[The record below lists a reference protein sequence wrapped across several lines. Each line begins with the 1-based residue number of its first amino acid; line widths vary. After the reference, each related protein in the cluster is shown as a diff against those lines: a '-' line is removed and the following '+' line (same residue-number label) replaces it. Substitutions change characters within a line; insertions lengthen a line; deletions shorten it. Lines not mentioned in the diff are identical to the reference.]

1 LIATSNPTIQLIS
14 SLAYTPSHE
23 RDGHVVQ
30 LYTDDG
36 FLIDVLS
43 RFVGGALAVG
53 DGALVVA
60 TKSHRVALEKRLPAH
75 GLDAAKAI
83 LQGRFVVLDATE
95 TLSKFMVNGSVD
107 DQRFNDIIGG
117 VLTQVRSAV
126 DGKERRIAVFGELVA
141 LLWAEGK
148 PQMAIRVEQLWNDL
162 AESHSFSLLCAY
174 PMTGFHNE
182 RHIEPFLTMCGQHS
196 GVVPS
201 ESYLGLGSE
210 EERLRSIA
218 QLQQRALALEKEL
231 ALRQSEE
238 RFRLLVEAV
247 QDYAIFMLDPDGKV
261 SSWNIGAER
270 LKGYRATDIIGKHF
284 SCFYPEEDKREG
296 KPDWELVIALK
307 DGRFEDEGWRI
318 RKDGSRFWA
327 SVVITA
333 VRDDSGKLLGF
344 AKITRDFTERIKAQ
358 RALHKE
364 IAERRDAQRQL
375 HNSEKSL
382 RELSLHLLRTQDEE
396 RRRIGRDLHDSL
408 GQYLAVLK
416 MKLESVASSVG
427 QNDVEASEDL
437 AQCIRLTQDS
447 IKEVRTVAYL
457 LYPPMLEELGLQSA
471 IPWYLDGFSERSGI
485 RTTFKVQAGFRRLLR
500 DGELALFRVLQES
513 LTNVHRHS
521 GSQIAH
527 VRLLTKKGMCIL
539 EIEDE
544 GKGIPSQILEQ
555 SAQDWTGSQGVGLRG
570 MNERLRCR
578 TKQGQPFAPW
588 SQRANLRQQPERK
601 AERVSILRFLNSD
614 RKPYLSQLEPECLLG
629 SWLWMITKSCGR
641 VFAHSLPDHDAVG
654 KSAARPATES
664 RRLRRRRL

>member
-1 LIATSNPTIQLIS
+1 LVARLALLAEISKLIATANPIIPLIS
-14 SLAYTPSHE
+14 SLTYTPSHE
-23 RDGHVVQ
+23 HEGHVVQ

-53 DGALVVA
+53 DGAVVVC
-60 TKSHRVALEKRLPAH
+60 TKSHRVALERRLAAH
-75 GLDAAKAI
+75 GLDTAKAT
-83 LQGRFVVLDATE
+83 LQGRFVILDATE
-95 TLSKFMVNGSVD
+95 TLAKFMVDGSVD
-107 DQRFNDIIGG
+107 DGRFNDIIGG
-117 VLTQVRSAV
+117 VLTQVGGAV
-126 DGKERRIAVFGELVA
+126 DGSERRVAVFGELVA

-162 AESHSFSLLCAY
+162 AESHAFSLLCAY
-174 PMTGFHNE
+174 PMTGFQNE

-196 GVVPS
+196 AVVPS
-201 ESYLGLGSE
+201 ESYLGLGSD

-218 QLQQRALALEKEL
+218 QLQQKALALEKEL
-231 ALRQSEE
+231 AVRQSEE

-270 LKGYRATDIIGKHF
+270 LKGYTAADIIGKHF
-284 SCFYPEEDKREG
+284 SCFYPDEDRLQG

-307 DGRFEDEGWRI
+307 EGRFEDEGWRI

-327 SVVITA
+327 NVVITA
-333 VRDDSGKLLGF
+333 VRHDSGKLLGF
-344 AKITRDFTERIKAQ
+344 AKITRDFTERVELQ
-358 RALHKE
+358 RALNKE

-382 RELSLHLLRTQDEE
+382 RQLSLHLLRTQDEE

-416 MKLESVASSVG
+416 MKLESVASFVG
-427 QNDVEASEDL
+427 QNHAEASEDL

-471 IPWYLDGFSERSGI
+471 IPWYLDGFSARSGI
-485 RTTFKVQAGFRRLLR
+485 QTTFKVQAGFRRHLR

-527 VRLLTKKGMCIL
+527 VRLLMKKGMCIL

-544 GKGIPSQILEQ
+544 GKGIPSEILEQ
-555 SAQDWTGSQGVGLRG
+555 SAQDWTGSQGVGVRG
-570 MNERLRCR
+570 MNERLRQLGGR
-578 TKQGQPFAPW
+578 
-588 SQRANLRQQPERK
+588 LEL
-601 AERVSILRFLNSD
+601 VS
-614 RKPYLSQLEPECLLG
+614 KTGGTTVCA
-629 SWLWMITKSCGR
+629 MI
-641 VFAHSLPDHDAVG
+641 
-654 KSAARPATES
+654 PATEPS
-664 RRLRRRRL
+664 SAVRA

>member
-1 LIATSNPTIQLIS
+1 MIDCLSSPVRGDFQLIATSNPTIQLIS
-14 SLAYTPSHE
+14 PLTYTPSHE
-23 RDGHVVQ
+23 QDGHVVQ

-53 DGALVVA
+53 DGAVVVA
-60 TKSHRVALEKRLPAH
+60 TRSHRVALERRLSAN

-83 LQGRFVVLDATE
+83 LRGRFVVLDATE
-95 TLSKFMVNGSVD
+95 TLPKFMVNGSVD

-117 VLTQVRSAV
+117 VLRQVRSAV

-162 AESHSFSLLCAY
+162 AQSHSFSLLCAY

-182 RHIEPFLTMCGQHS
+182 THTEPFLTMCGQHS

-218 QLQQRALALEKEL
+218 KLQQRTLALEKEL

-247 QDYAIFMLDPDGKV
+247 QDYAIFMLDPNGKV

-284 SCFYPEEDKREG
+284 SCFYPEEDKLEG
-296 KPDWELVIALK
+296 KPDWELVIASK

-333 VRDDSGKLLGF
+333 VRDESGKLLGF
-344 AKITRDFTERIKAQ
+344 AKITRDFTERIEAQ

-416 MKLESVASSVG
+416 MKLESVSSSVG

-471 IPWYLDGFSERSGI
+471 IPWYLDGFSARSGI
-485 RTTFKVQAGFRRLLR
+485 QTTFKVQAGFRRLLR

-544 GKGIPSQILEQ
+544 GKGISSQILEQ
-555 SAQDWTGSQGVGLRG
+555 SARDWTGSQGVGVRG
-570 MNERLRCR
+570 MNERLR
-578 TKQGQPFAPW
+578 
-588 SQRANLRQQPERK
+588 
-601 AERVSILRFLNSD
+601 
-614 RKPYLSQLEPECLLG
+614 QLG
-629 SWLWMITKSCGR
+629 GR
-641 VFAHSLPDHDAVG
+641 LDLVG
-654 KSAARPATES
+654 KKTGTIVRAMIPAGEPSSATRT
-664 RRLRRRRL
+664 